1 MNNHIAIIG
10 AGRIGKALSGV
21 ITSSGNEVRLW
32 DKKEGAVPNQRN
44 ISEIINGADA
54 IFLCVPSAGLR
65 EACAL
70 VKEYAERNTF
80 IISLTKGIERGTGK
94 TADVIIGEF
103 FSKKQFG
110 ILGGP
115 LLAEEL
121 ERDFAGAGV
130 LGCGNE
136 KIFLT
141 ARELFGNSRI
151 NLIRLKDVQG
161 VALSGVLK
169 NVYSLAFGVAD
180 GLGWGDN
187 AKGWLL
193 SKAIGEIPAMVKMLG
208 GKAETALGAAGL
220 GDLAAC
226 GFSGYSH
233 NRQAGE
239 DVLLDGVFDEQTEG
253 VVSAPSVFS
262 LIGRNVER
270 FEILSALREII
281 ENKRDPK
288 DVFQDMF
295 KRGK

>member
-1 MNNHIAIIG
+1 M
-10 AGRIGKALSGV
+10 

-151 NLIRLKDVQG
+151 NLIRLKDVHG

-208 GKAETALGAAGL
+208 
-220 GDLAAC
+220 
-226 GFSGYSH
+226 
-233 NRQAGE
+233 
-239 DVLLDGVFDEQTEG
+239 GVFDEQTEG